1 MYTVDQVQQCHRPG
15 ERENNMD
22 DLDCKVI
29 TGQSTPQL
37 RKYPRVRVSAPFPCS
52 LARVG
57 LLRKGVVEQGLGIV
71 YDVSTKGA
79 RVMTE
84 AVITPG
90 DRIAMR
96 LRLPNQAASMVI
108 ETATVRWGKEHT
120 YGVEFEKLSP
130 NDNTHL
136 QAFMTHQSRSG
147 PPLAV

>member
-1 MYTVDQVQQCHRPG
+1 
-15 ERENNMD
+15 MD
-22 DLDCKVI
+22 DLNLKSVS
-29 TGQSTPQL
+29 GHMAPQL
-37 RKYPRVRVSAPFPCS
+37 RKHPRVRVLAPFPCS

-57 LLRKGVVEQGLGIV
+57 LLRKGAVEQSLGIV
-71 YDVSTKGA
+71 YDVSAKGA

-96 LRLPNQAASMVI
+96 LRLPNQGASMVI

-120 YGVEFEKLSP
+120 YGVEFEGLSP

-136 QAFMTHQSRSG
+136 QTFMNHQARSS
-147 PPLAV
+147 PPLVV